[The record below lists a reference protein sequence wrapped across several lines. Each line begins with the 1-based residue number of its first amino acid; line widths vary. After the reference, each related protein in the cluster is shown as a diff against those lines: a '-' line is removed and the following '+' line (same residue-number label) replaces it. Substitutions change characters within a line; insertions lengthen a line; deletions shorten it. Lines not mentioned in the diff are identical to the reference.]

1 MSSRTYP
8 CVLWHATRSPRANFN
23 FHMRTCRTEPCYA
36 QPQIFLPEPVW
47 ALTTESPTVQRAS
60 HVAVLPAG
68 ALLHHRFEVL
78 GDVEGA
84 ASRLLDLLQR
94 HAVSNLDELELA
106 GHNVKDP
113 KLSDDAIDHLKARQ
127 STIARAMRDEA
138 KQCGRKKRHS
148 AVLRREVESLQAL
161 GRSVHGSLCAGDP
174 CVHLFAGERQRT
186 RLKDLV
192 LAALCRVLHRYN
204 DARARR
210 DEVHR
215 TAHPYVGSR
224 TKREQHVSAL
234 GVGGSAEALLRASR

>member
-94 HAVSNLDELELA
+94 HI
-106 GHNVKDP
+106 H
-113 KLSDDAIDHLKARQ
+113 KAHA
-127 STIARAMRDEA
+127 ARAEDLPDDPQEVLVMRILAPASSTPAIEY
-138 KQCGRKKRHS
+138 
-148 AVLRREVESLQAL
+148 VEDVSLA
-161 GRSVHGSLCAGDP
+161 
-174 CVHLFAGERQRT
+174 
-186 RLKDLV
+186 
-192 LAALCRVLHRYN
+192 
-204 DARARR
+204 
-210 DEVHR
+210 
-215 TAHPYVGSR
+215 
-224 TKREQHVSAL
+224 
-234 GVGGSAEALLRASR
+234 